1 MSKEEILTQYQD
13 ILDINGIASN
23 IFRWL
28 GQKLLFILLYI
39 NEVVEKV
46 VMQVITGNDF
56 FQYSGINDLRNGMS
70 MVIWAL
76 LTVTIIAV
84 GYQLM
89 FNKIEKRTNVI
100 LNGLLSILF
109 LVGGPILMDNLNKI
123 ASAGVKDLH
132 AAPGSLGVSIV
143 KSNLADLNFYAKTD
157 FQLGDPKGKR
167 INGISEENIKYIDFN
182 ETVDMGLA
190 KDEGKKALN
199 SRLAL
204 SYDNKIEAVD
214 LDNGWF
220 DVFKEAYY
228 RWSINWGSVLI
239 SLIVTAFALL
249 ISIVKVGRIIYELA
263 FHNIFGALVAATD
276 ISSGQRLKKIINEI
290 FSCYAVIFC
299 MALLLKIYSLYI
311 GWLATKDF
319 GFMGWGNALL
329 LLAGS
334 WAVIDGPNI
343 VERIL
348 GIDAGLQSG
357 WKTMMGGMMAAKAGF
372 DVAKATGKMMK
383 KGATGTAGMI
393 NKLRGKEEPAGPRM
407 PGVGDNDLNNFDMK
421 NGNDDT
427 GEDGDDGPPP
437 SDDGGAIDSPDDSEE
452 KDKKA
457 PKGRGGAEA
466 IPGTSSIGSGNNK
479 DVKGKNG
486 SNVNPGG
493 FSTNEESLFDGG
505 KSNIPLP
512 IPAKSNISS
521 KSAGAKA
528 GAKKSAKKDEK
539 STDKITPMKNQYDG
553 PIGPHPAG
561 PKAGVGQSTMNGEK
575 AESKITPMENQY
587 AGAIGP
593 HPAGPKAGVEQS
605 AINGPKANESQ
616 PAIPA
621 TEQGAVGGPKA
632 NESQPAI
639 PATGQGAVNGPKAN
653 ESQPA
658 IPATGQGAV
667 NGPKVNGSQPAI
679 PATGQGAVNGPKV
692 NESQPAIPATG
703 QGAVNGPKV
712 NESQP
717 AIPATEQGAV
727 NGPKVNRSQPAIP
740 ATGQGAV
747 NGPKVNRS
755 QPAIPATGQ
764 GAVNGPKANGS
775 QPAIPATGQGVV
787 NEPKVN
793 GSQPVIPATGQGAV
807 NGPVV
812 NQPKIQAV
820 PGQSA
825 PAVQGST
832 PTVSQPAPSVQGS

>member
-407 PGVGDNDLNNFDMK
+407 PGVG
-421 NGNDDT
+421 
-427 GEDGDDGPPP
+427 
-437 SDDGGAIDSPDDSEE
+437 
-452 KDKKA
+452 
-457 PKGRGGAEA
+457 
-466 IPGTSSIGSGNNK
+466 
-479 DVKGKNG
+479 
-486 SNVNPGG
+486 
-493 FSTNEESLFDGG
+493 
-505 KSNIPLP
+505 
-512 IPAKSNISS
+512 
-521 KSAGAKA
+521 
-528 GAKKSAKKDEK
+528 
-539 STDKITPMKNQYDG
+539 
-553 PIGPHPAG
+553 
-561 PKAGVGQSTMNGEK
+561 
-575 AESKITPMENQY
+575 
-587 AGAIGP
+587 
-593 HPAGPKAGVEQS
+593 
-605 AINGPKANESQ
+605 
-616 PAIPA
+616 
-621 TEQGAVGGPKA
+621 
-632 NESQPAI
+632 
-639 PATGQGAVNGPKAN
+639 
-653 ESQPA
+653 
-658 IPATGQGAV
+658 
-667 NGPKVNGSQPAI
+667 
-679 PATGQGAVNGPKV
+679 
-692 NESQPAIPATG
+692 
-703 QGAVNGPKV
+703 
-712 NESQP
+712 
-717 AIPATEQGAV
+717 
-727 NGPKVNRSQPAIP
+727 
-740 ATGQGAV
+740 
-747 NGPKVNRS
+747 
-755 QPAIPATGQ
+755 
-764 GAVNGPKANGS
+764 
-775 QPAIPATGQGVV
+775 
-787 NEPKVN
+787 
-793 GSQPVIPATGQGAV
+793 
-807 NGPVV
+807 
-812 NQPKIQAV
+812 
-820 PGQSA
+820 
-825 PAVQGST
+825 
-832 PTVSQPAPSVQGS
+832 

>member
-1 MSKEEILTQYQD
+1 MTKEEILIQYQD
-13 ILDINGIASN
+13 ILDVNGIASN

-28 GQKLLFILLYI
+28 GQWLLWGLLYL
-39 NEVVEKV
+39 NEIVEKV
-46 VMQVITGNDF
+46 VVQVITSNDF
-56 FQYSGINDLRNGMS
+56 FQYSEINNLRNGMS
-70 MVIWAL
+70 LVIWAI

-132 AAPGSLGVSIV
+132 GAPGSIGASIV
-143 KSNLADLNFYAKTD
+143 KSNLADLNFYAKTN
-157 FQLGDPKGKR
+157 FELGDPKGKR
-167 INGISEENIKYIDFN
+167 INGISEENIRHIDFN
-182 ETVDMGLA
+182 ETVDADLA
-190 KDEGKKALN
+190 SGEAEDALN
-199 SRLAL
+199 RKLVL
-204 SYDNKIEAVD
+204 SYDNKLETEK
-214 LDNGWF
+214 LENGWF

-228 RWSINWGSVLI
+228 RWSLNWGSVLL

-249 ISIVKVGRIIYELA
+249 VSIVKVGRIIYELA

-407 PGVGDNDLNNFDMK
+407 PGVGDNDLNNFDMQ
-421 NGNDDT
+421 NGNNDND
-427 GEDGDDGPPP
+427 EDGDNGPPP
-437 SDDGGAIDSPDDSEE
+437 SDGEGTIDSPDDSEE
-452 KDKKA
+452 KDKKN

-512 IPAKSNISS
+512 IPVKSNIGP
-521 KSAGAKA
+521 KSVGSKA
-528 GAKKSAKKDEK
+528 GVKKPAKKDEK
-539 STDKITPMKNQYDG
+539 SIDKITPMKNQYDG

-561 PKAGVGQSTMNGEK
+561 SKAGVGQSTMNGEK

-587 AGAIGP
+587 DGPIGP

-605 AINGPKANESQ
+605 AMNEPKANGSQ
-616 PAIPA
+616 SAIPG
-621 TEQGAVGGPKA
+621 TE
-632 NESQPAI
+632 
-639 PATGQGAVNGPKAN
+639 QGAVNGPKAN
-653 ESQPA
+653 GSQSA
-658 IPATGQGAV
+658 IPG
-667 NGPKVNGSQPAI
+667 
-679 PATGQGAVNGPKV
+679 
-692 NESQPAIPATG
+692 
-703 QGAVNGPKV
+703 
-712 NESQP
+712 
-717 AIPATEQGAV
+717 TE
-727 NGPKVNRSQPAIP
+727 
-740 ATGQGAV
+740 
-747 NGPKVNRS
+747 
-755 QPAIPATGQ
+755 Q

-775 QPAIPATGQGVV
+775 QPAIPGT
-787 NEPKVN
+787 E
-793 GSQPVIPATGQGAV
+793 QGAV
-807 NGPVV
+807 NGPKA
-812 NQPKIQAV
+812 N
-820 PGQSA
+820 G
-825 PAVQGST
+825 
-832 PTVSQPAPSVQGS
+832 SQPAIPGTEQGAVNGPKANGSQP